1 MPASLEG
8 DFRFCLEFPES
19 NRGIFE
25 VDADVPGLVLS
36 KLVLL
41 PSARTKIGI

>member
-8 DFRFCLEFPES
+8 DLRFCLEFPES

-25 VDADVPGLVLS
+25 VDADVPGFVLS

-41 PSARTKIGI
+41 PSTRTEIGI